1 MSYEYRTPGTALW
14 WASVAEWVA
23 CAQRI
28 DQRRCSEARSR
39 ALVAHAAALPRD
51 VIDAETRI
59 DAIDAALDLLKYGPP
74 GLARPPRGNRDGHP
88 TTRII
93 MELSNR
99 HAALRREA
107 DAATISGGDNWRAM
121 HPSAKT

>member
-1 MSYEYRTPGTALW
+1 MARGSARPVTNGDGTASIGGTSW
-14 WASVAEWVA
+14 EYARAEHNT
-23 CAQRI
+23 
-28 DQRRCSEARSR
+28 DSTNMY
-39 ALVAHAAALPRD
+39 
-51 VIDAETRI
+51 AETRI

-121 HPSAKT
+121 HPSAKA